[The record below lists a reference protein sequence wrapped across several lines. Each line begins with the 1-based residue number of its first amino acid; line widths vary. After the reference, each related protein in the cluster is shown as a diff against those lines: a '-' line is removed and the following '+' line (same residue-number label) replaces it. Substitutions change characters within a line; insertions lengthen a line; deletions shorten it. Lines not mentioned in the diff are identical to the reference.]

1 LPFHYV
7 NYGKQTGFRYRLIF
21 KSKTQVA
28 NDKSVKASC
37 NEDLNIILF
46 LFATDLLKLKFS
58 HLSDTDRWP
67 PVQLSHVVLSNS
79 TVLCWLLLATDC
91 FNRYCV

>member
-46 LFATDLLKLKFS
+46 LFATDLLKL
-58 HLSDTDRWP
+58 
-67 PVQLSHVVLSNS
+67 N
-79 TVLCWLLLATDC
+79 LATSVTLTDDRP
-91 FNRYCV
+91 FNYHTLFYL